1 MSMRSHYCG
10 LVTEALMGQTVSLC
24 GWVNRRRDHGGVI
37 FVDVRDREGYVQ
49 VVCDPDR
56 ADMFKTAEGLRNEF
70 CIQIKGLVR
79 ARPEGTTND
88 GLKSGKIE
96 ILCHELTV
104 LNPSVTPPFLLDDDN
119 LSETTRL
126 THRVL
131 DLRRPYMQNN
141 LMLRY
146 KVAMETRKFLDEHGF
161 IDIETPMLTK
171 STPEGARD
179 YLVPSRVHDGHFFAL
194 PQSPQL
200 FKQLLMVAGYDRY
213 YQITKCFRDEDLRAD
228 RQPEFTQIDIETSFL
243 GEQEIRDMFQEMI
256 KQIFSKV
263 LNIDLGN
270 FPVMAY
276 SEAMYRFGSDKPDLR
291 VKLEF
296 TELTDIMGDVDFKV
310 FSTPAT
316 TPGGRV
322 VALRVPGG
330 AEISRGEID
339 GYTEFVKI
347 YGAKGLA
354 WIKVNEVAKGRDGLQ
369 SPIVK
374 NLHDAAIAEILKR
387 TNAQDGD
394 ILFFGADKAKVVNDG
409 IGALRLKIGHSE
421 FAKKSGLFENR
432 WAPLWVVDFPMF
444 EFDEESQRYTAV
456 HHPFTAPKDG
466 HEDWMV
472 TAPEKCIA
480 KGYDMVLNGWEIG
493 GGSVRIHRADVQQKV
508 FDALKITPDEA
519 QLKFGFLLA
528 AVWRATPRWF
538 GLRLRPHHHSD
549 DGRRL
554 YSRCDCFDCFS
565 QNTTRSM
572 LAHTSAK
579 PRGRKTIA
587 RIAHSGAQPRCREGL
602 NQAKSRFSGFFHIR
616 LRLSATCKGSVSS

>member
-1 MSMRSHYCG
+1 MAIVSQMRSNYCG
-10 LVTEALMGQTVSLC
+10 LVTESLMGQTVSLC

-37 FVDVRDREGYVQ
+37 FIDLRDREGYVQ

-56 ADMFKTAEGLRNEF
+56 ADMFKTAESVRNEF
-70 CIQIKGLVR
+70 CVQVKGVVR

-88 GLKSGKIE
+88 NLKSGKIE
-96 ILCHELTV
+96 VLCHELIV
-104 LNPSVTPPFLLDDDN
+104 LNPSVTPPFQLDDDN

-146 KVAMETRKFLDEHGF
+146 RVAMETRKFLDANGF

-179 YLVPSRVHDGHFFAL
+179 YLVPSRVNEGMFFAL

-228 RQPEFTQIDIETSFL
+228 RQPEFTQIDIETSFM
-243 GEQEIRDMFQEMI
+243 GEQDIRDLFQGMI
-256 KQIFSKV
+256 SNIFKTV
-263 LNIDLGN
+263 LNTDLGQ

-276 SEAMYRFGSDKPDLR
+276 ADAMHRFGSDKPDLR
-291 VKLEF
+291 VNLEF
-296 TELTDIMGDVDFKV
+296 TELTDVMADVDFKV
-310 FSTPAT
+310 FSAPAT

-330 AEISRGEID
+330 SEMSRGEID

-354 WIKVNEVAKGRDGLQ
+354 WIKVNDAGKGREGLQ

-374 NLHDAAIAEILKR
+374 NIHDAAIAEILKR
-387 TNAQDGD
+387 TGAQNGD
-394 ILFFGADKAKVVNDG
+394 IIFFGADKAKIVNDS
-409 IGALRLKIGHSE
+409 IGALRLKVGHSD
-421 FAKKSGLFENR
+421 FGKKTGLFTNG
-432 WAPLWVVDFPMF
+432 WKPLWVVDFPMF
-444 EFDEESQRYTAV
+444 EFDEDGQRWSAV

-466 HEDWMV
+466 HEDWMD
-472 TAPEKCIA
+472 TDPGRCIA
-480 KGYDMVLNGWEIG
+480 KAYDMVLNGWELG
-493 GGSVRIHRADVQQKV
+493 GGSVRIHRAEVQSKV
-508 FDALKITPDEA
+508 FSALKIGPEEA
-519 QLKFGFLLA
+519 QQKFGFLLDA
-528 AVWRATPRWF
+528 LQYGAPPHGGLAF
-538 GLRLRPHHHSD
+538 GLDRIVTMMTGAESIRDVIAFPKTQRAQDLLTHAPSPVDEKQLRE
-549 DGRRL
+549 L
-554 YSRCDCFDCFS
+554 
-565 QNTTRSM
+565 
-572 LAHTSAK
+572 
-579 PRGRKTIA
+579 
-587 RIAHSGAQPRCREGL
+587 
-602 NQAKSRFSGFFHIR
+602 HIR
-616 LRLSATCKGSVSS
+616 LRNPQPV